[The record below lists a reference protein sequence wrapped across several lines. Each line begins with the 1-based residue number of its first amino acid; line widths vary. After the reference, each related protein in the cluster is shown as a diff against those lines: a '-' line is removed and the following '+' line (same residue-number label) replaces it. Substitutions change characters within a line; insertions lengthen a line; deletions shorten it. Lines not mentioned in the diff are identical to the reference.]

1 MQSNV
6 VTTDV
11 KKIAK
16 KNSVLLCVRAPVGI
30 INITQREIAIGRGLC
45 SLNSKFSNNDFLY
58 FYLLTQ
64 KNYFNEKSAGST
76 FSAITLDI
84 IKNTKIPLPPLETQ
98 KEIVSILDKKFK
110 AMDEIERLNNENIEN
125 LLLLKK
131 SLLKEAF
138 SGKLI

>member
-1 MQSNV
+1 MS
-6 VTTDV
+6 
-11 KKIAK
+11 KIK
-16 KNSVLLCVRAPVGI
+16 QI
-30 INITQREIAIGRGLC
+30 
-45 SLNSKFSNNDFLY
+45 
-58 FYLLTQ
+58 
-64 KNYFNEKSAGST
+64 
-76 FSAITLDI
+76 
-84 IKNTKIPLPPLETQ
+84 KIPLPPLETQ